1 MGIHVEV
8 SLNGIAKPLS
18 YNRNVKVHL
27 VVLAAAFLLLGG
39 CRRDIQNTEAVRR
52 SVIDYLSSRSGLD
65 VSSMQVEVT
74 SVTFRENEADA
85 TVSFRAKGSNNPA
98 AGMQMAYT
106 LERQGGK
113 WVVKGRRG
121 AGSGSDPH
129 SGIGPDASTAGGT
142 GDLPAGHPPI
152 APQSPNEQAQPK
164 K

>member
-8 SLNGIAKPLS
+8 SRAGIAKPLG
-18 YNRNVKVHL
+18 YNRNVKVYL

-39 CRRDIQNTEAVRR
+39 CRRDIQNTEAIRR

-85 TVSFRAKGSNNPA
+85 TVSFRAKGSNDPA

-106 LERQGGK
+106 LERQGDK

-129 SGIGPDASTAGGT
+129 GGIGSDMPPAGGS
-142 GDLPAGHPPI
+142 GDLPAGHPPVP
-152 APQSPNEQAQPK
+152 PQSPNEQAQPK